1 MKRTILSKQATRH
14 EAHLIIRLTALPS
27 FMPIVLLL
35 SWLFMYSRTILTKVM
50 RAIRRDPKA
59 MEPRW

>member
-35 SWLFMYSRTILTKVM
+35 SWFYFS
-50 RAIRRDPKA
+50 
-59 MEPRW
+59 